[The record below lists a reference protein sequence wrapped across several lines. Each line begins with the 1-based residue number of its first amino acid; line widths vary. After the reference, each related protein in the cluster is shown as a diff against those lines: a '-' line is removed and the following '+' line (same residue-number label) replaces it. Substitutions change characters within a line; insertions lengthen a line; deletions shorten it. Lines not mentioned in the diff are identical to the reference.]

1 MILIMPHIKS
11 IKIACLGVAKDFQ
24 ESLIPTVILSL
35 GYSVHWTNPSD
46 CDLLIYG
53 PFFEEKKVKKWT
65 PKPLR
70 PFLNQFRANRS
81 NPLVNTHHRP
91 LRLFIT
97 GENVRHDS
105 QNCDFSISFDLGI
118 SSPQHFRM
126 PYWMEMIDWS
136 EEGVVGNQNPRFGRL
151 LNLDKLASPLGSAF
165 LKRYRR
171 AAIFASHLREPRKTL
186 LQVVKNQIEVIE
198 FGRSFNPNIKNHSES
213 GLVKFDELQH
223 FAFNLCPENGMHP
236 GYYTEKIPEA
246 FMAGCLP
253 ITWADEN
260 VKVDFNPK
268 AFINLAPMSATYYAE
283 LAEIVHSAARLSEY
297 AEQALLIQK
306 PSIEPLQRFLKI
318 IIQSALS

>member
-1 MILIMPHIKS
+1 MLIMPHIKS

-24 ESLIPTVILSL
+24 ESLIPTVIRSL
-35 GYSVHWTNPSD
+35 GHSVHWTNPSD

-53 PFFEEKKVKKWT
+53 PFFIEKKVKNWT

-70 PFLNQFRANRS
+70 PFLNQLSGNRS
-81 NPLVNTHHRP
+81 NLLVKTHHRP

-97 GENVRHDS
+97 GENVRHDF
-105 QNCDFSISFDLGI
+105 QNCDFSVSFDLGI

-151 LNLDKLASPLGSAF
+151 LNLDKLASPLGNAF
-165 LKRYRR
+165 LKRPWR

-186 LQVVKNQIEVIE
+186 LQVVKNQIEVVE
-198 FGRSFNPNIKNHSES
+198 FGRSFNPNIKNHAES

-253 ITWADEN
+253 ITWVDEN
-260 VKVDFNPK
+260 VKIDFNPK
-268 AFINLAPMSATYYAE
+268 AFINLAPMSATHFAE
-283 LAEIVHSAARLSEY
+283 LAEIMHSTSRLLEY
-297 AEQALLIQK
+297 AGQPLLLER
-306 PSIEPLQRFLKI
+306 PSIEPLKMQVQGI
-318 IIQSALS
+318 IELAIN

>member
-1 MILIMPHIKS
+1 MMLIMPHIKS
-11 IKIACLGVAKDFQ
+11 IKIACLGVAKDFK
-24 ESLIPTVILSL
+24 ESLIPAVIQHL

-53 PFFEEKKVKKWT
+53 PFFEEKKVKNWT

-70 PFLNQFRANRS
+70 PFLNQLSANHS
-81 NPLVNTHHRP
+81 NQLVKTNHRP
-91 LRLFIT
+91 LRLFTT
-97 GENVRHDS
+97 GENVRHDF
-105 QNCDFSISFDLGI
+105 QDCDFSISFDLGI
-118 SSPQHFRM
+118 SSQQHFRM

-136 EEGVVGNQNPRFGRL
+136 EEGVIGNQNPRFGRL
-151 LNLDKLASPLGSAF
+151 LTLDQLASPLGDAF
-165 LKRYRR
+165 LKRPRR

-186 LQVVKNQIEVIE
+186 LQVVKNQIEVVE
-198 FGRSFNPNIKNHSES
+198 FGRSFNPNIKNHAES

-253 ITWADEN
+253 ITWVDEN

-268 AFINLAPMSATYYAE
+268 AFINLAPMSATHFAE
-283 LAEIVHSAARLSEY
+283 LTDILHSNARLSEY
-297 AEQALLIQK
+297 AEETLLIQK
-306 PSIEPLQRFLKI
+306 PSLEPLQRFLKN

>member
-1 MILIMPHIKS
+1 MPHLKS

-24 ESLIPTVILSL
+24 ESLIPAVIRIL
-35 GYSVHWTNPSD
+35 GHSINWTNPSD

-53 PFFEEKKVKKWT
+53 PFFEEKKIKNWT

-70 PFLNQFRANRS
+70 PFLNRLSVNRS
-81 NPLVNTHHRP
+81 SQSVENHHRP

-97 GENVRHDS
+97 GENVRHDF

-126 PYWMEMIDWS
+126 PYWMEMIDWNQ
-136 EEGVVGNQNPRFGRL
+136 EGVIGNQNPRFGRL
-151 LNLDKLASPLGSAF
+151 LNLDKLASPLGNAF
-165 LKRYRR
+165 LKRPRR

-186 LQVVKNQIEVIE
+186 LQVVKNQIEVVE
-198 FGRSFNPNIKNHSES
+198 FGRSFNSNIKSHADS
-213 GLVKFDELQH
+213 GFAKFDELQN

-260 VKVDFNPK
+260 VKADFNPK
-268 AFINLAPMSATYYAE
+268 AFINLAPMSATHFAE
-283 LAEIVHSAARLSEY
+283 LADILRSAARLSEY

-306 PSIEPLQRFLKI
+306 PSLEPLQHFLKNI
-318 IIQSALS
+318 TQSALS